1 MHKRLASQQD
11 QILARQHRP
20 TIPAAVV
27 DDQQVPAIP
36 DLYNLPN
43 EELTRI
49 KISAKSAG
57 NFAAALTKRF
67 FPELY
72 GMDNLRYFYNWNG
85 GGKHGK
91 RELDPAR
98 REIIR
103 QFTVRMYPEVRQ
115 EDIFRTNVI
124 NAVNEMLR
132 RQPKKQRPALA
143 AVQIENNPPTRAR
156 VRRPLRCIQFT
167 QRLQTLHVHD
177 VNLDSEVP
185 DHCGRFG
192 LSSEENSFCSK
203 CDHTHHLSCNDCE
216 ALTTTLKLIEDAAD
230 SITYTNQEQQDD
242 TKYIIVQ
249 GKRKVLDTLQPN
261 EALIERDWAMKFL
274 PLQYRETQSNW
285 FAKRGLFWH
294 VSVITFQE
302 KEGKNSLTVV
312 HVFDTATQDAV
323 TSNAILKDLLHHVNS
338 TNNNVDTLYLRSDN
352 AGCYHSS
359 YGILSV
365 TALNDNP
372 FNITVN
378 RMDFSDP
385 QGGKSICDRKA
396 AHVKACIRRYV
407 NEGNNVITAIEFK
420 SAVEKTM
427 KNVKVVV
434 ALPPSPIKSSKT
446 SKIENISFMYNFF
459 FSNNEITA
467 WKQFEIGIG
476 KVFSSKSLN
485 EIPSLVKKC
494 ESTVVWRTIV
504 QSSMNTSIPVPVTRN
519 EELEE
524 EDNICSNVFTCP
536 ENGCI
541 ATFLKYGQL
550 CNHLDRGKHTYPHN
564 NLNIKERTQIRHA
577 SLMESKS
584 SAEKVLHSSTTH
596 ALQAESTLK
605 KGWALK
611 NKREV
616 KRFSKEQI
624 EYMTEKFQFGES
636 TGYKCDPDEVAKEMR
651 HVKNSKGIR
660 KFQLEHFLSPSQ
672 IASFFSRLSLKKRQ
686 ASNTVYDDCDMIA
699 EESKTEMSQLTVLA
713 NTVQ

>member
-1 MHKRLASQQD
+1 MRSVNQD
-11 QILARQHRP
+11 
-20 TIPAAVV
+20 
-27 DDQQVPAIP
+27 
-36 DLYNLPN
+36 
-43 EELTRI
+43 
-49 KISAKSAG
+49 
-57 NFAAALTKRF
+57 
-67 FPELY
+67 
-72 GMDNLRYFYNWNG
+72 
-85 GGKHGK
+85 
-91 RELDPAR
+91 
-98 REIIR
+98 
-103 QFTVRMYPEVRQ
+103 
-115 EDIFRTNVI
+115 
-124 NAVNEMLR
+124 
-132 RQPKKQRPALA
+132 
-143 AVQIENNPPTRAR
+143 RAR
-156 VRRPLRCIQFT
+156 
-167 QRLQTLHVHD
+167 
-177 VNLDSEVP
+177 
-185 DHCGRFG
+185 G
-192 LSSEENSFCSK
+192 
-203 CDHTHHLSCNDCE
+203 
-216 ALTTTLKLIEDAAD
+216 
-230 SITYTNQEQQDD
+230 
-242 TKYIIVQ
+242 
-249 GKRKVLDTLQPN
+249 KVLDTLQPN
-261 EALIERDWAMKFL
+261 EDLIGRDWAMKFL
-274 PLQYRETQSNW
+274 PLQY
-285 FAKRGLFWH
+285 
-294 VSVITFQE
+294 
-302 KEGKNSLTVV
+302 
-312 HVFDTATQDAV
+312 
-323 TSNAILKDLLHHVNS
+323 
-338 TNNNVDTLYLRSDN
+338 RSDN

-434 ALPPSPIKSSKT
+434 ALPPSSIKSSKT
-446 SKIENISFMYNFF
+446 SKIENISFMYIFF

-476 KVFSSKSLN
+476 KVFSSKSSN

-494 ESTVVWRTIV
+494 ESTVVWGTIV

-519 EELEE
+519 EEIEE

-536 ENGCI
+536 EDGCI

-564 NLNIKERTQIRHA
+564 NLNIKERTNQTCFFNGKQ
-577 SLMESKS
+577 KS

>member
-1 MHKRLASQQD
+1 M
-11 QILARQHRP
+11 
-20 TIPAAVV
+20 
-27 DDQQVPAIP
+27 
-36 DLYNLPN
+36 
-43 EELTRI
+43 
-49 KISAKSAG
+49 
-57 NFAAALTKRF
+57 
-67 FPELY
+67 
-72 GMDNLRYFYNWNG
+72 
-85 GGKHGK
+85 
-91 RELDPAR
+91 
-98 REIIR
+98 
-103 QFTVRMYPEVRQ
+103 
-115 EDIFRTNVI
+115 
-124 NAVNEMLR
+124 
-132 RQPKKQRPALA
+132 
-143 AVQIENNPPTRAR
+143 
-156 VRRPLRCIQFT
+156 
-167 QRLQTLHVHD
+167 
-177 VNLDSEVP
+177 
-185 DHCGRFG
+185 
-192 LSSEENSFCSK
+192 
-203 CDHTHHLSCNDCE
+203 
-216 ALTTTLKLIEDAAD
+216 
-230 SITYTNQEQQDD
+230 
-242 TKYIIVQ
+242 
-249 GKRKVLDTLQPN
+249 
-261 EALIERDWAMKFL
+261 
-274 PLQYRETQSNW
+274 YRESQSNW
-285 FAKRGLFWH
+285 FAKRGLSWH

-302 KEGKNSLTVV
+302 KEGKNSLTVL
-312 HVFDTATQDAV
+312 HIFDTATQDAV

-372 FNITVN
+372 YNIKVN

-434 ALPPSPIKSSKT
+434 ALPPSPIKISKT
-446 SKIENISFMYNFF
+446 SKIENISFLL
-459 FSNNEITA
+459 
-467 WKQFEIGIG
+467 KQFEIGIG

-494 ESTVVWRTIV
+494 ESTVIWRIIA
-504 QSSMNTSIPVPVTRN
+504 QSSLNTSIPVPVTRN

-536 ENGCI
+536 EDGCI

-550 CNHLDRGKHTYPHN
+550 CNHLDRGKHTFPKN
-564 NLNIKERTQIRHA
+564 NLNIKERTQITHA

-584 SAEKVLHSSTTH
+584 SAEKVLHSGTTH

-636 TGYKCDPDEVAKEMR
+636 TGYKCDPDDVAKEMR

-699 EESKTEMSQLTVLA
+699 EESRTEMSQLTVLA
-713 NTVQ
+713 NTEAARDAKARGKFLDKGVRPMEIFWSSYRRRSTDESDSTPIKRKSDHDDELAGMSGTSDIASQQMNVLDRPDDVGSLPYLVVLLEILVQVLLHPGMQLPYQLM